1 MSDKP
6 IMIWEVVVVFEVQ
19 DIYTVDSG
27 SHVHVM
33 KQLYKTR
40 HNTKRKRYFAKPNGE
55 DIANFLSNFL
65 NSRPIISVE
74 INQYQANLT
83 PIETEE
89 S

>member
-1 MSDKP
+1 MSNKP

-19 DIYTVDSG
+19 DIYTVG
-27 SHVHVM
+27 NEPRAM
-33 KQLYKTR
+33 KQFHKTR
-40 HNTKRKRYFAKPNGE
+40 RETKRKRYFAKPDGE

-74 INQYQANLT
+74 INQYQADLKL
-83 PIETEE
+83 IELEE